1 MQGWLKTIQDPYPY
15 RTWDKVIEGLSDLSL
30 GPTSVGTKNKYNVP
44 SSLSNDHISG
54 FKTWVSEEWA
64 SLPNGVHPLTPEWE
78 EKIVK
83 SLICELNSFFDLELG
98 KEPSCDRLAT
108 VGDSQQRPDILMIS
122 ASHGIRVSNI
132 LADRGYS
139 VTICGRPGWRA
150 LKGTVKEMAEKV
162 EESLGNM
169 RTSDIVVVQILDS
182 SSYMARTEEGGDL
195 PICQFANGEFHVVG
209 ELVYA
214 GKEKQLHLLKTI
226 LPILRLLE
234 NRRVIF
240 MVPLLRYVVNAC
252 CADEEHL
259 TNGGEPGFEERFRSE
274 LAESRKNYK
283 DFLFCHGLRGFRV
296 VDANYVLPNR
306 GWTRRRR
313 DAGLMIQS
321 TPPHRGTIALWMCWR
336 QSSAS

>member
-1 MQGWLKTIQDPYPY
+1 
-15 RTWDKVIEGLSDLSL
+15 
-30 GPTSVGTKNKYNVP
+30 
-44 SSLSNDHISG
+44 
-54 FKTWVSEEWA
+54 
-64 SLPNGVHPLTPEWE
+64 
-78 EKIVK
+78 
-83 SLICELNSFFDLELG
+83 
-98 KEPSCDRLAT
+98 
-108 VGDSQQRPDILMIS
+108 
-122 ASHGIRVSNI
+122 
-132 LADRGYS
+132 
-139 VTICGRPGWRA
+139 
-150 LKGTVKEMAEKV
+150 VKEMAEKV

-296 VDANYVLPNR
+296 VDVNYVLPNNELDEEEERCWTTDPVHPSTQGYNRIVDVLETEFSKLKGGGRKRDRSSSEAR
-306 GWTRRRR
+306 GGRGGHPKKKPRVDTQARWVESTDGPVQRMDGGGSGR
-313 DAGLMIQS
+313 DWR
-321 TPPHRGTIALWMCWR
+321 PRGQFR
-336 QSSAS
+336 GRPFRGRPYRGRGHYY